1 MTATAHAIVAGAIA
15 AKFIG
20 YPAEAMVLALSSHY
34 IMDCVPHWDF
44 GTNWR
49 QRPKKMTGALAIFDT
64 LLGFTVAYFLYGGKT
79 EFLPLAMIVSSSL
92 LPDWFETP
100 WYIFFASQKKHEPE
114 PRASIWERLSYVIY
128 KIPNAFHTK
137 AQFPFGLA
145 TQIATVAF
153 FLILLK

>member
-1 MTATAHAIVAGAIA
+1 MTATAHAVVAGAIA

-20 YPAEAMVLALSSHY
+20 FPAEAMVLALSSHY
-34 IMDCVPHWDF
+34 VMDCIPHWDF

-49 QRPKKMTGALAIFDT
+49 QRSKKMTGALAIFDT
-64 LLGFTVAYFLYGGKT
+64 LLGFTVAYFLYGGKA
-79 EFLPLAMIVSSSL
+79 EFLPLTVIIIASL
-92 LPDWFETP
+92 LPDWLETP
-100 WYIFFASQKKHEPE
+100 WDIFFASQKKHEPA
-114 PRASIWERLSYVIY
+114 PRASVWERLVFQLY
-128 KIPNAFHTK
+128 KLQNAFHTK